1 MVSQHVGT
9 GSFNSNFRFN
19 AKEFDEETG
28 NYYYGARYYEPKSS
42 IWMGVD
48 ALATSY
54 PGMNPYNFVM
64 GNPIMAMDPD
74 GNSVDGWIEDRQTRK
89 LHWDENV
96 NNQGEFDKSGYDA
109 QRYKYAGQETQR
121 FYSPGSTGSLYTQY
135 YGPDGNSQIYDYP
148 NWITSAAKD
157 LGMHEVYNEERVAVF
172 TNHPGLAY
180 YDDNGNLLPGTMPN
194 GIGDNRPWCA
204 CFVNYHLET
213 NGFPGAERY
222 PAGVRNWEGT
232 WKSWKGGYRIDKPT
246 YGAIVTQGNSHIG
259 MIIGMQ
265 GDEILILGGNQDD
278 MVSVIPRAVGSSYKF
293 FLPKGYSASP
303 LDSDRSYLQN
313 TNFLPISTATS
324 LK

>member
-1 MVSQHVGT
+1 
-9 GSFNSNFRFN
+9 
-19 AKEFDEETG
+19 
-28 NYYYGARYYEPKSS
+28 
-42 IWMGVD
+42 MGVD

-109 QRYKYAGQETQR
+109 QRYKYAGQETRR
-121 FYSPGSTGSLYTQY
+121 FYSTGSTGSLYTQY

-194 GIGDNRPWCA
+194 GIGDNRPVVCLF
-204 CFVNYHLET
+204 C
-213 NGFPGAERY
+213 
-222 PAGVRNWEGT
+222 
-232 WKSWKGGYRIDKPT
+232 
-246 YGAIVTQGNSHIG
+246 
-259 MIIGMQ
+259 
-265 GDEILILGGNQDD
+265 
-278 MVSVIPRAVGSSYKF
+278 
-293 FLPKGYSASP
+293 
-303 LDSDRSYLQN
+303 
-313 TNFLPISTATS
+313 
-324 LK
+324 